1 MPMFTNRLFFYL
13 LTKKIAM
20 EDEKSLIGNLGNVEL
35 VHKIELPTGQLLGIG
50 GGLLF
55 LIVTSFALK
64 AILKNQA

>member
-1 MPMFTNRLFFYL
+1 
-13 LTKKIAM
+13 M